1 MNARIVTAG
10 TVLAVGTVLAL
21 SGGRSATAAAD
32 ATRPSLSPIEATFS
46 TVLRRTDYEV
56 HLSDP
61 EPGPTEWNWTLEPPT
76 DDPGCKRSSANLS
89 GQTVSTL
96 TWYHADEDG
105 CRHIGTDHAG
115 RITVYAKTG
124 DYECTAT
131 ITGSSTHVGPE
142 PDPCFKRPALP
153 PPPVSNAP
161 PAIVNPE
168 KAEWKDTAAVVFAG
182 SAAFSGL
189 AIACA
194 LVPSPDPV
202 TKGAA
207 VVMLLISVG
216 HMAYGQ
222 YALGKANDPPDKNY
236 KQLAKLVV
244 PKLPGV
250 RPGNGVTSAEAAAA
264 NAILVN
270 VAKVSANDAAFITS
284 FERAQGAYAAR
295 NGTWDRTQSRAAA
308 KYARA
313 EAKLL
318 DAQPALD
325 AALKRAVAQ
334 ASVPPLTAA
343 DAKRA
348 TASVAKSGLP
358 ASFTSL
364 ARRLGL
370 SQAAIAAHAKRVA
383 ALPPGAIAGPVAAK
397 VATKAMARA
406 DRTAAKLLRALAAR
420 LDKR

>member
-1 MNARIVTAG
+1 
-10 TVLAVGTVLAL
+10 VLAVGTVLAL

-56 HLSDP
+56 HVSDP
-61 EPGPTEWNWTLEPPT
+61 EPGPTEWDWTLEPPA

-89 GQTVSTL
+89 GRTVSTL
-96 TWYHADEDG
+96 IWYHADEDG
-105 CRHIGTDHAG
+105 CSHIGTDHAG
-115 RITVYAKTG
+115 RITVHAKTG

-131 ITGSSTHVGPE
+131 ITGSSTHSGPE
-142 PDPCFKRPALP
+142 PDPCFKRPAVLP
-153 PPPVSNAP
+153 PPASNAP

-168 KAEWKDTAAVVFAG
+168 KAEWKDTAAVVFGG

-202 TKGAA
+202 SKGLA

-222 YALGKANDPPDKNY
+222 YALSKASDPPDKNY
-236 KQLAKLVV
+236 KQLAKLGV
-244 PKLPGV
+244 PKLPAI
-250 RPGNGVTSAEAAAA
+250 RPGNGVTLAEAEAA
-264 NAILVN
+264 NAILAN
-270 VAKVSANDAAFITS
+270 VARVSANDAAFITS

-295 NGTWDRTQSRAAA
+295 DGTWDRRQSRATA

-325 AALKRAVAQ
+325 VALKRAVAQ
-334 ASVPPLTAA
+334 ANVPPLTAA

-348 TASVAKSGLP
+348 TASVVRNGLP
-358 ASFTSL
+358 ASFTSP
-364 ARRLGL
+364 AARLGITK
-370 SQAAIAAHAKRVA
+370 AEIRAHEKRVA
-383 ALPPGAIAGPVAAK
+383 ALPGRAIAGLVAAK
-397 VATKAMARA
+397 LATPATARA
-406 DRTAAKLLRALAAR
+406 HRTAAKLLRALAGR
-420 LDKR
+420 LAKR